1 MRNIVLFIGIFL
13 IITGGLLLLN
23 QLGYLDQWGINLGA
37 ILLPVFLILIGIW
50 VLVSVFFNRGQEK
63 IEQLVIQRE
72 GTKQA
77 EIRIN
82 YGAGR
87 IKIGASDQV
96 ENLLEAKF
104 GGGVSVKDSTTGDP
118 RTISLRTPDNAF
130 WIFPMNTGFNWDI
143 NLCSEIPINL
153 DIKTGAGE
161 SFLDLE
167 KLNISDLRI
176 QTGAGAT
183 QVILPSHP
191 GLLRSKIQT
200 GVGELILTVPPGV
213 PVRFNAS
220 VGLGEIKRDR
230 NRFMKVGHYYQTE
243 NFDQAQ
249 DKIDITITTGL
260 GSVSIR

>member
-13 IITGGLLLLN
+13 IIAGGLLLLN
-23 QLGYLDQWGINLGA
+23 QIGFLDQWGINLGA
-37 ILLPVFLILIGIW
+37 VILPVFLILIGIW
-50 VLVSVFFNRGQEK
+50 VMVSVFFNRGPER
-63 IEQLVIQRE
+63 IEQLVIPRE
-72 GTKQA
+72 DTNQA

-87 IKIGASDQV
+87 IKISASDQI
-96 ENLLEAKF
+96 ENLLEGKF
-104 GGGVSVKDSTTGDP
+104 GGGVSVDDSTTGDP

-130 WIFPMNTGFNWDI
+130 WIFPMNSSFNWDI
-143 NLCSEIPINL
+143 KLCSEIPINL

-167 KLNISDLRI
+167 KLKISDLRI

-183 QVILPSHP
+183 QVTLPSHP

-200 GVGELILTVPPGV
+200 GVGELTLSIPPDV
-213 PVRFNAS
+213 SARLNAS

-230 NRFMKVGHYYQTE
+230 NRFIKVGHYYQTE
-243 NFDQAQ
+243 DFDQAQ